1 MTSQRLTTSNHC
13 WNNVVY
19 VNVEVYNV
27 EQRQIN
33 VVCFNIGFDKVR
45 QRRINISH
53 VNIHNVVQRQN
64 NVVNMTNYKKLKNN
78 LDSKVMKY
86 FWVSN
91 KNILKLNT
99 LNSKFWLL
107 FETLVPYISI
117 LRRRIF
123 VNLLKLCGNTALQ
136 EKDSDLLNL

>member
-1 MTSQRLTTSNHC
+1 M
-13 WNNVVY
+13 Y

-64 NVVNMTNYKKLKNN
+64 NVVNMTNYKKLKNKPGFK
-78 LDSKVMKY
+78 SH
-86 FWVSN
+86 
-91 KNILKLNT
+91 
-99 LNSKFWLL
+99 
-107 FETLVPYISI
+107 E
-117 LRRRIF
+117 IF
-123 VNLLKLCGNTALQ
+123 LSFK
-136 EKDSDLLNL
+136 